1 LANGKRRLRAM
12 VKLIGG
18 VLALLLAY
26 FLLWPVPVEPQSWQA
41 PQKPPLEGA
50 YSENTA
56 LQNIAFLPLGNAY
69 GPEDIAI
76 DADGFLYTGVEDG
89 RILKINPDSGAIET
103 IAQLEGRPLGL
114 EFSSNG
120 DLLIADAYTGLVRLD
135 VKTGMAET
143 LATQAADGSDI
154 LYADDLDSTN
164 GIIYLSDASTKFDP
178 KQEGTLAASL
188 LEIWEQG
195 RTGRVLTYTPEK
207 GAETFATRFSFANGV
222 AMAENSVLVIETGRY
237 RIWRYYTDG
246 PKAREKEI
254 WADNLPGFPDNIN
267 ADAAGGYFV
276 GLPSPRSPAID
287 GLSDKP
293 LLRKILYRIP
303 GFQKLAR
310 PKPYSFLLRL
320 GPDGKVLQSWQDP
333 QGGFHDVT
341 GAVRGADGRIFVSS
355 LTENR
360 IAIIAGP

>member
-1 LANGKRRLRAM
+1 MMKFA
-12 VKLIGG
+12 GG

-41 PQKPPLEGA
+41 PKAPPLEGA
-50 YSENTA
+50 YSKNTA
-56 LQNIAFLPLGNAY
+56 LQNVSFLALGDAR
-69 GPEDIAI
+69 GPEDITLG
-76 DADGFLYTGVEDG
+76 ADGYLYTGVEDG
-89 RILKINPDSGAIET
+89 RILKINPDNGAIET
-103 IAQLEGRPLGL
+103 IAQFEGRPLGL
-114 EFSSNG
+114 EFSG
-120 DLLIADAYTGLVRLD
+120 AGKLLIADAYGGLLRLD
-135 VKTGMAET
+135 VKTGKVET
-143 LATQAADGSDI
+143 LAIQAVDGSDI
-154 LYADDLDSTN
+154 LYADDLDSIN
-164 GIIYLSDASTKFDP
+164 GVIYLSDASTRFDP
-178 KQEGTLAASL
+178 RIDGTLAASL

-195 RTGRVLTYTPEK
+195 RTGRVLAYRPEK
-207 GAETFATRFSFANGV
+207 GAEIFATKLSFANGI

-237 RIWRYYTDG
+237 RIWRYFIDG
-246 PKAREKEI
+246 PRTGEKEI

-267 ADAAGGYFV
+267 PDAAGGYFV

-287 GLSDKP
+287 SLSEKP

-320 GPDGKVLQSWQDP
+320 GSDGKVLQSWQDP
-333 QGGFHDVT
+333 QGGFQDVT

-360 IAIIAGP
+360 IAVIEGP